1 MTCAHGPGA
10 MRRALLAVIWM
21 AATLAYPAWVAA
33 KPFVPQADSEVVETL
48 PSSSAERGLKLMRAA
63 LARDPGNLEL
73 ALKVARRYIDTS
85 RADGDPRYLGYAQSA
100 LARWWNGEQPEVV
113 LLRATVRQSRHE
125 FEPALEDL
133 RRLTRSDPDNVQAWL
148 TRATVE
154 QVRGQFHEARQ
165 SCQRLADLL
174 RNVIGFACVAE
185 VDSLAGDDSA
195 YHKLTG
201 RIESDAS
208 LDPGTRAWLYT
219 VLAEMAERRGAA
231 AEAEKH
237 FKAAWAL
244 APSLYLRTALADFLL
259 AAARPQEV
267 IALIPLKSG
276 DVAQLPD
283 ALLLRRVL
291 ALQMIVR
298 DAGQAAPP
306 AGQAGQNKA
315 DSKADSKAELQ
326 MLAGATRARFAAS
339 AERGE
344 NLHAREEARFVL
356 AIDGN
361 AGRALEL
368 AQLNWR
374 SQKEP
379 ADARILALAARAANR
394 PDALV
399 PLRAFVA
406 ETRFT
411 DAALAAML

>member
-1 MTCAHGPGA
+1 MLRAGRLRA
-10 MRRALLAVIWM
+10 MRRACMSLVWTVAALAN
-21 AATLAYPAWVAA
+21 PAWVAA
-33 KPFVPQADSEVVETL
+33 KPFVPQSDAEVVETL

-63 LARDPGNLEL
+63 LAREPGNLEL

-85 RADGDPRYLGYAQSA
+85 RGDGDPRYLGYAQSA
-100 LARWWNGEQPEVV
+100 LARWWTGENPEVV
-113 LLRATVRQSRHE
+113 LLRATIRQSRHE
-125 FEPALEDL
+125 FEPALDDL
-133 RRLTRSDPDNVQAWL
+133 RRLTYSNPDNVQAWL

-154 QVRGQFHEARQ
+154 QVRGQFHEARE
-165 SCQRLADLL
+165 SCGRLADLL

-185 VDSLAGDDSA
+185 VDSLAGDGSA
-195 YHKLTG
+195 YDKLTR

-231 AEAEKH
+231 ADAEKH

-259 AAARPQEV
+259 AGGRPQVV
-267 IALIPLKSG
+267 IARIPLKG

-291 ALQMIVR
+291 ALQMIVKQS
-298 DAGQAAPP
+298 GQP
-306 AGQAGQNKA
+306 AQQAGRA
-315 DSKADSKAELQ
+315 EEHKAELQ
-326 MLAGATRARFAAS
+326 LLADATRARFAAS

-356 AIDGN
+356 AIDGD

-399 PLRAFVA
+399 PLRTFVA